1 MPWYAALSHTPLLL
15 LPTTSAKPI
24 PLPQSEII
32 ARDFFPGLLET
43 KHQQDYLNALDSH
56 DPSWIA
62 SASRSL
68 TEVMSTPRLR
78 RRGTSF
84 ATPRYETPGA
94 TPHKSNPMAPAEDTP
109 QPTHERHLSLDAF
122 QAKYTSEDNASF
134 NDLLDAQN
142 EKKRSAYAFLWS
154 GNRIPGFRVKA
165 EQKRLRDRATAEEA
179 EGGPRPSI
187 TWVDDRKAVP
197 NTWKVEP
204 RNTLMFAPEHSP
216 PPPELQHGEKELPP
230 KTVVYSN
237 TRMPPPPLPGPPPS
251 PSFSTVRDAIA
262 GNPRLLPSE
271 SGAGGIGA
279 DTPRVNGYS
288 FVRDAPSPSPSELGA
303 PPLTWGSIAAIS
315 STDSAPM
322 PFKLAPTPRRELLHH
337 RMVDRV
343 AKNKRVSNPSTSA
356 AGGATP
362 KMTPLGGGGKGREIP
377 RFQSTPVTLTPAG
390 QRLWSNL
397 TSSGQG
403 GGVFGGKGVDAGGR
417 MRWMPTPRA
426 GGAATPRAISGST
439 LKK

>member
-1 MPWYAALSHTPLLL
+1 MP
-15 LPTTSAKPI
+15 
-24 PLPQSEII
+24 PQSEII

-43 KHQQDYLNALDSH
+43 KHQQEYLNALDSH

-62 SASRSL
+62 SASRRL

-78 RRGTSF
+78 RHHSTSF
-84 ATPRYETPGA
+84 STPLYETPGA
-94 TPHKSNPMAPAEDTP
+94 TPHKSNPMAPAEDAP
-109 QPTHERHLSLDAF
+109 KPTYDKQLSLDAF

-154 GNRIPGFRVKA
+154 GNRIPGFRAKA
-165 EQKRLRDRATAEEA
+165 EQKRLRDRAAAEEA
-179 EGGPRPSI
+179 AGGPRLSI
-187 TWVDDRKAVP
+187 TWVDNRKAVP
-197 NTWKVEP
+197 NTWKAEP

-216 PPPELQHGEKELPP
+216 PPPEPQEGEKELPP
-230 KTVVYSN
+230 KAVVYSN

-251 PSFSTVRDAIA
+251 PSFSTIRDAIA
-262 GNPRLLPSE
+262 GNPRPLPSE
-271 SGAGGIGA
+271 SSAGGGGGA

-288 FVRDAPSPSPSELGA
+288 FVRDAPSPSPSQLGA

-315 STDSAPM
+315 STADSTPT

-343 AKNKRVSNPSTSA
+343 AKNKRIGNPTAGA
-356 AGGATP
+356 AGGVTTP
-362 KMTPLGGGGKGREIP
+362 RTTPPGGGSGGGKGREIP
-377 RFQSTPVTLTPAG
+377 RFQSTPVALTPAG
-390 QRLWSNL
+390 QRLWSSL

-403 GGVFGGKGVDAGGR
+403 GGVFGGAGVEAGAR

-426 GGAATPRAISGST
+426 AGTATPRVASGSAA
-439 LKK
+439 KK